1 MEYTMAEEHAFH
13 VKHFCCFECDVPLG
27 GKKYVVKHDQPICLN
42 CCAKKYRKLLDLH
55 LYHNGRRCH
64 YMFINRCLPHFLELW
79 FETLEVMLSPPP
91 PTPFSPFEVPWSWC
105 SFCMHLSGGAHAGC
119 NRASRAGTCVCL
131 KTLILDIKRKEV
143 VAVGQLDLGL
153 VSVVGECYTCGKQ
166 IGVEDQRVS
175 FSHFDWHACSK
186 EKSAVSCQSAPK
198 NPWGYYSCKYF
209 LEEAGDPEF
218 NAFLNKYTNMKIPD
232 E

>member
-1 MEYTMAEEHAFH
+1 MFVKEYTMADEHAFH

-42 CCAKKYRKLLDLH
+42 CCAKKYRKLL
-55 LYHNGRRCH
+55 YASV
-64 YMFINRCLPHFLELW
+64 W
-79 FETLEVMLSPPP
+79 
-91 PTPFSPFEVPWSWC
+91 WC
-105 SFCMHLSGGAHAGC
+105 TCWLQSGQQGWD
-119 NRASRAGTCVCL
+119 VCL
-131 KTLILDIKRKEV
+131 SQDSILDIKRKEV

-153 VSVVGECYTCGKQ
+153 VSVVGSRENEMRIMSFQVMVEVANSKIQECYTCGKL
-166 IGVEDQRVS
+166 IAVEDQRVS
-175 FSHFDWHACSK
+175 FSYFDWHACSK